1 MDSPSPREERESQRI
16 DSSRQLVFAPGAQP
30 FFRLKL
36 RHSEQMRE
44 HLEPVPFP
52 QLDQFGNSLGNE
64 GHSLV
69 RAALLTSFSSFYGW
83 RFRFFAR
90 SLPLPAAR
98 TLAQKIFIPTSQ
110 NIVQK

>member
-1 MDSPSPREERESQRI
+1 
-16 DSSRQLVFAPGAQP
+16 VFAPGAQP

-44 HLEPVPFP
+44 HLEPVPFR
-52 QLDQFGNSLGNE
+52 QLDQFGDSLGNE

-69 RAALLTSFSSFYGW
+69 RAALLTSFCSFYGW
-83 RFRFFAR
+83 RFRLFAR

-98 TLAQKIFIPTSQ
+98 TLAQKNFIPTSQ

>member
-1 MDSPSPREERESQRI
+1 V
-16 DSSRQLVFAPGAQP
+16 LAPCAQP
-30 FFRLKL
+30 LFRLKL

-44 HLEPVPFP
+44 HLEPVPFR

-64 GHSLV
+64 GHGLV

-83 RFRFFAR
+83 RIRFFAR